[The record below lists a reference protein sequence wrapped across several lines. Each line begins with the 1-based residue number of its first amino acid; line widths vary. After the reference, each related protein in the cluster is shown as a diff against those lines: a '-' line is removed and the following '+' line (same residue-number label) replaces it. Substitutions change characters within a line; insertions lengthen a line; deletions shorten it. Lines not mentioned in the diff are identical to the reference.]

1 MTKNTKN
8 IEYQTMVE
16 EIIIGRRIVVIAPDN
31 MQDYSK
37 LNKKL
42 INDGVHYA
50 NLWLDLHM
58 PKDRI
63 NIIKLSTSN
72 GREKLN
78 LKPLT
83 FLVVTDPYTME
94 ALEVYAGK
102 SDILYVGMDGEGNLL
117 DVTDNLEY
125 IYNQFFQPFQYL
137 DEVRGDLED

>member
-1 MTKNTKN
+1 MTKN

-16 EIIIGRRIVVIAPDN
+16 EIIIGRRIVVVVPNN
-31 MQDYSK
+31 MQDYSR

-42 INDGVHYA
+42 SNDGVHYA

-58 PKDRI
+58 PQDRI

-72 GREKLN
+72 GREELK

-102 SDILYVGMDGEGNLL
+102 SDILYVGMDGKGNLL

-137 DEVRGDLED
+137 EEARGDLED

>member
-16 EIIIGRRIVVIAPDN
+16 EIILGRRIVVIVPDN
-31 MQDYSK
+31 MQDYSR

-42 INDGVHYA
+42 VNDGVHYA

-102 SDILYVGMDGEGNLL
+102 SDILYVGMDGKGNLL

-125 IYNQFFQPFQYL
+125 IYDQFFQPFQYL

>member
-1 MTKNTKN
+1 MTKN

-16 EIIIGRRIVVIAPDN
+16 EIILGHRIIVIVPDN
-31 MQDYSK
+31 MKDYSR

-102 SDILYVGMDGEGNLL
+102 SDILYVGMDGKGNLL

>member
-1 MTKNTKN
+1 MTKN

-16 EIIIGRRIVVIAPDN
+16 EIIIGRRIVVIVPDN
-31 MQDYSK
+31 MKDYSR

-42 INDGVHYA
+42 VNDGVHYA

-72 GREKLN
+72 GREKLK

-83 FLVVTDPYTME
+83 FLVVTDPYTMD

-102 SDILYVGMDGEGNLL
+102 SDILYVGMDGKGNLL
-117 DVTDNLEY
+117 DVTDNLGY
-125 IYNQFFQPFQYL
+125 IYNKFFQPFQYL
-137 DEVRGDLED
+137 EEVRGDLED

>member
-1 MTKNTKN
+1 MTKN
-8 IEYQTMVE
+8 IEYKTMVE
-16 EIIIGRRIVVIAPDN
+16 EIILGRVVVIVPDN
-31 MQDYSK
+31 MQDYSR

-50 NLWLDLHM
+50 NLWSDLHM

-72 GREKLN
+72 GCEELK

-83 FLVVTDPYTME
+83 FLVVTDPYTLE
-94 ALEVYAGK
+94 ALEIYADK
-102 SDILYVGMDGEGNLL
+102 SDILYVGMDEKGNLL

-125 IYNQFFQPFQYL
+125 IYNQFFQSFKYL
-137 DEVRGDLED
+137 EEVQGDLED

>member
-1 MTKNTKN
+1 MTKN

-16 EIIIGRRIVVIAPDN
+16 EIILGRRTVVIVPDN

>member
-1 MTKNTKN
+1 MTKN

-16 EIIIGRRIVVIAPDN
+16 EIILGRRIVVIVPDN
-31 MQDYSK
+31 MQDYSR

-72 GREKLN
+72 GREKLK

-102 SDILYVGMDGEGNLL
+102 SDILYVGMDGKGNLL

-125 IYNQFFQPFQYL
+125 IYDKFFQPFQYL
-137 DEVRGDLED
+137 EEVRGDLED

>member
-1 MTKNTKN
+1 MTKNTKH
-8 IEYQTMVE
+8 IEYKTMVE
-16 EIIIGRRIVVIAPDN
+16 EIILGRVVVIVPDN
-31 MQDYSK
+31 MQDYSR

-42 INDGVHYA
+42 VNDGVHYA
-50 NLWLDLHM
+50 NLWFDLHM

-72 GREKLN
+72 GREKLK

-102 SDILYVGMDGEGNLL
+102 SDILYVGMDGKGNLL

-125 IYNQFFQPFQYL
+125 IYNKFS
-137 DEVRGDLED
+137 

>member
-1 MTKNTKN
+1 MTKN

-16 EIIIGRRIVVIAPDN
+16 EIILGHRIIVIVPDN
-31 MQDYSK
+31 MKDYSR

-42 INDGVHYA
+42 INDGVHYE

-72 GREKLN
+72 GREKLK

-83 FLVVTDPYTME
+83 FLVVTDPYTIE
-94 ALEVYAGK
+94 ALEIYGDK
-102 SDILYVGMDGEGNLL
+102 SDILYVGMDGTGTLL
-117 DVTDNLEY
+117 DVTDNLDY
-125 IYNQFFQPFQYL
+125 IYNKFFQLLQYL
-137 DEVRGDLED
+137 DEIRGDLED

>member
-1 MTKNTKN
+1 MTKN

-16 EIIIGRRIVVIAPDN
+16 EIIIGRRIVVIVPDN
-31 MQDYSK
+31 MQDYSR

-42 INDGVHYA
+42 INDGVHYE

-72 GREKLN
+72 GREKLK

-83 FLVVTDPYTME
+83 FLVVTDLYTME
-94 ALEVYAGK
+94 ALEVYGNK
-102 SDILYVGMDGEGNLL
+102 SDILYVGMDGKGNLL
-117 DVTDNLEY
+117 DATDDLEY
-125 IYNQFFQPFQYL
+125 IYNKFFQLFQYL
-137 DEVRGDLED
+137 EEVRGDLKD

>member
-1 MTKNTKN
+1 MTKN

-16 EIIIGRRIVVIAPDN
+16 EIILGHRIIVIVPDN
-31 MQDYSK
+31 MKDYSR

-42 INDGVHYA
+42 INDGVHYE

-72 GREKLN
+72 GREKLK

-83 FLVVTDPYTME
+83 FLVVTDPYTIE
-94 ALEVYAGK
+94 ALEIYGDK
-102 SDILYVGMDGEGNLL
+102 SDILYVGMDGKGNLL
-117 DVTDNLEY
+117 DVTDNLDY
-125 IYNQFFQPFQYL
+125 IYNKFFQLLQYL
-137 DEVRGDLED
+137 DEIRGDLED

>member
-1 MTKNTKN
+1 MMKNTKY

-16 EIIIGRRIVVIAPDN
+16 EIILGRVVVIVPDN
-31 MQDYSK
+31 MQDYSR

-50 NLWLDLHM
+50 NIWLDLHM

-72 GREKLN
+72 GREALK

-83 FLVVTDPYTME
+83 FFTVTDPYTME
-94 ALEVYAGK
+94 ALEIYGNK
-102 SDILYVGMDGEGNLL
+102 SDILYISMDGKGNLL
-117 DVTDNLEY
+117 DVTDDLEY
-125 IYNQFFQPFQYL
+125 IYNQFFQAFQYL
-137 DEVRGDLED
+137 EEVRGDLED

>member
-1 MTKNTKN
+1 MKNTKN

-16 EIIIGRRIVVIAPDN
+16 EIIIGRRIVVIVPDN
-31 MQDYSK
+31 MQDYSR

-72 GREKLN
+72 GREKLK

-94 ALEVYAGK
+94 ALEVYGNK
-102 SDILYVGMDGEGNLL
+102 SDILYVGMDGKGNLL

-125 IYNQFFQPFQYL
+125 IYNQFFQSFQYL
-137 DEVRGDLED
+137 EEVQGDLKD

>member
-1 MTKNTKN
+1 MTKN

-16 EIIIGRRIVVIAPDN
+16 EIIIGHRIVVIVPDN
-31 MQDYSK
+31 MQDYSR

-42 INDGVHYA
+42 VNDGVHYA

-72 GREKLN
+72 GREKLK

-83 FLVVTDPYTME
+83 FLVVTDPYTIE
-94 ALEVYAGK
+94 ALEIYTDK
-102 SDILYVGMDGEGNLL
+102 SDILYVSMDGKGNLL
-117 DVTDNLEY
+117 NVTDNLEY

-137 DEVRGDLED
+137 EEVRGDLED

>member
-1 MTKNTKN
+1 MTKN

-16 EIIIGRRIVVIAPDN
+16 EIIIGRRIVVIIPDN
-31 MQDYSK
+31 MQDYSR

-42 INDGVHYA
+42 VNDGVHYA

-58 PKDRI
+58 PQDRI

-72 GREKLN
+72 GREELK

-102 SDILYVGMDGEGNLL
+102 SDILYVGMDGKGNLL

-137 DEVRGDLED
+137 EEARGDLED

>member
-1 MTKNTKN
+1 MEEKY

-16 EIIIGRRIVVIAPDN
+16 EIILGRRIVVIVPDN
-31 MQDYSK
+31 MQDYSR

-42 INDGVHYA
+42 INDGVHYE

-72 GREKLN
+72 GREKLK

-102 SDILYVGMDGEGNLL
+102 SDILYVGMDGKGNLL

-125 IYNQFFQPFQYL
+125 IYDKFFQPFQYFE
-137 DEVRGDLED
+137 EVRGDL

>member
-1 MTKNTKN
+1 MTKN

-16 EIIIGRRIVVIAPDN
+16 EIIIGRRIVVIVPDN
-31 MQDYSK
+31 MQDYSR

-72 GREKLN
+72 GREEFK

-94 ALEVYAGK
+94 ALEVYGNK
-102 SDILYVGMDGEGNLL
+102 SDILYVGMDGKGNLL

-125 IYNQFFQPFQYL
+125 IYNKFFQLLQYL
-137 DEVRGDLED
+137 EEVRGDLED

>member
-1 MTKNTKN
+1 MTKN

-16 EIIIGRRIVVIAPDN
+16 EIIIGRRIVVIVPDN
-31 MQDYSK
+31 MQDYSR

-42 INDGVHYA
+42 VNDGVHYA

-102 SDILYVGMDGEGNLL
+102 SDILYVGMDGKGNLL

-137 DEVRGDLED
+137 EEVRGDLKD

>member
-1 MTKNTKN
+1 MTKNTKH
-8 IEYQTMVE
+8 IEYKTMVE
-16 EIIIGRRIVVIAPDN
+16 EIILGRVVVIVPDN
-31 MQDYSK
+31 MQDYSR

-72 GREKLN
+72 GREELK

-83 FLVVTDPYTME
+83 FLVVTEPYTME
-94 ALEVYAGK
+94 ALEIYASK

>member
-1 MTKNTKN
+1 MIKN

-16 EIIIGRRIVVIAPDN
+16 EIILGRIVVVVPDN
-31 MQDYSK
+31 MQDYSR

-42 INDGVHYA
+42 INDGVHYS

-72 GREKLN
+72 GYEKLK

-94 ALEVYAGK
+94 ALEIYADN
-102 SDILYVGMDGEGNLL
+102 SDILYVSMDGKGNLL

-137 DEVRGDLED
+137 EEVREDL

>member
-1 MTKNTKN
+1 MKNTKN

-16 EIIIGRRIVVIAPDN
+16 EIIIGRRIVVIVPDN

>member
-1 MTKNTKN
+1 MKNTKH

-16 EIIIGRRIVVIAPDN
+16 EIILGRVVVIVPDN
-31 MQDYSK
+31 MQDYSR

-42 INDGVHYA
+42 IFDGVHYA
-50 NLWLDLHM
+50 KLWLDLHM

-72 GREKLN
+72 GREELK

-83 FLVVTDPYTME
+83 FLVVTDPYTMQ

-102 SDILYVGMDGEGNLL
+102 SDILYVGMDGKGNLL
-117 DVTDNLEY
+117 DVTDDLEY

-137 DEVRGDLED
+137 AEVRGHLED

>member
-1 MTKNTKN
+1 MTKN

-16 EIIIGRRIVVIAPDN
+16 EIILGRVVVIVPDN
-31 MQDYSK
+31 MQDYSR

-42 INDGVHYA
+42 INDGVHCA

-63 NIIKLSTSN
+63 DIIKLSTSN
-72 GREKLN
+72 GREKLK

-83 FLVVTDPYTME
+83 FLVVTDPYTIE
-94 ALEVYAGK
+94 ALEIYGDK
-102 SDILYVGMDGEGNLL
+102 SDILYVGMDGKGNLL